1 MEHLLTGKQILVVDD
16 NPDNLLLLER
26 VLEKKGFSVRTAGNG
41 SIALEEIRKEHPDLI
56 LLDLQMPGIDGFEVC
71 RVLKEDENTAAIPVL
86 IMSAADRIENITRGF
101 ELGAVDFI
109 SKPFHNLEVI
119 ARVRTHLM
127 TQAAN
132 SELLHMARQTS
143 LEYLVM
149 GIAHEVN
156 TPLGNAITALSIATE
171 ERRRIESI
179 PVDPDFASAIN
190 RINEAHTILEKSL
203 TSLKSLVQSL
213 NQIHPETIVEA
224 EQEIMVSDI
233 IELVLSSTGHTLNE
247 LSCRVELMIDEDI
260 SLGAQHR
267 FFLQIITNLVVNVI
281 DHAFPDDIPV
291 DQRSMKIECRK
302 SSELLLLRV
311 SDTGCGIPEE
321 ISKTLFDPFVTSKR
335 GQKKTGL
342 GLYIVANA
350 AASVK
355 GSVSRE
361 NNTGSGTIFTVSF
374 PITKSE

>member
-1 MEHLLTGKQILVVDD
+1 MEHLLRGKQILVVDD

-26 VLEKKGFSVRTAGNG
+26 VLDKHGFSVRTAGDG
-41 SIALEEIRKEHPDLI
+41 TIALEEVNKEYPDLI

-71 RVLKEDENTAAIPVL
+71 RILKEDEKTAVIPVL

-109 SKPFHNLEVI
+109 SKPFHNLEVL

-132 SELLHMARQTS
+132 TELLHMARQKS

-156 TPLGNAITALSIATE
+156 TPLGNAITALSIAAE
-171 ERRRIESI
+171 ERRHVESI
-179 PVDPDFASAIN
+179 PMNADFASSIN
-190 RINEAHTILEKSL
+190 RINEAHGILEKSL
-203 TSLKSLVQSL
+203 TSIKSLVQSL
-213 NQIHPETIVEA
+213 NQIHPDTIVEA
-224 EQEIMVSDI
+224 EQKIRVLDI
-233 IELVLSSTGHTLNE
+233 IELVLSSTGHALEE
-247 LSCRVELMIDEDI
+247 LSCRVEVMIDEDL
-260 SLGAQHR
+260 SLGEQHR

-291 DQRSMKIECRK
+291 DQRSMGIECSK
-302 SSELLLLRV
+302 SSGSLLLRV

-321 ISKTLFDPFVTSKR
+321 ISDNLFDPFVTTKR

-355 GSVSRE
+355 GSVSWE
-361 NNTGSGTIFTVSF
+361 NNAGKGTVFTVGF
-374 PITKSE
+374 PLS